1 MNSLILIEHAQYHL
15 KAQQMQCL
23 QLSLQQ
29 MIFQS
34 CEMAAEEN

>member
-1 MNSLILIEHAQYHL
+1 MNSLMLIEDAQYHL
-15 KAQQMQCL
+15 QAQQIQCL

-34 CEMAAEEN
+34 CEMAAEEH